1 MTLCSLSSVKAMSKP
16 KSGIALGKK
25 IKSLRMKCGLT
36 QDRLAESAGLSLKHL
51 GEIERGRTNP
61 NLLSMEKIAEALDV
75 PIGELFDLEHEQ
87 IPLESLRREL
97 IEKIE
102 TAEESECRLLYRMI
116 KSFGGYPESVVYPHS
131 EK

>member
-1 MTLCSLSSVKAMSKP
+1 MSKP
-16 KSGIALGKK
+16 KSGIVLGKR

-36 QDRLAESAGLSLKHL
+36 QDRLAENANLSLKHL

-61 NLLSMEKIAEALDV
+61 NLLSLERIAESLDI

-87 IPLESLRREL
+87 IPLELLRREL

-102 TAEESECRLLYRMI
+102 TAVESECRLLYRMI
-116 KSFGGYPESVVYPHS
+116 KSIGG
-131 EK
+131 